1 MYIVLVV
8 MCVVILIVDCV
19 YNVYVYHNE
28 LKYYLESV
36 SGRRLADK
44 DEVDKELVGLDKQ
57 DNMNDTL
64 EVKMD

>member
-1 MYIVLVV
+1 

-44 DEVDKELVGLDKQ
+44 DEVDKELVGLDNQ